1 MRRKLLTMAGL
12 SVCLLLS
19 SNAKAVCDRF
29 IHTVADGRVKELS
42 LSASEDVGLFFNG
55 VPGHS
60 YSVEMSDQESKINS
74 KFLGVASELCP
85 TTNAAGV
92 NVTGGADPVILATR
106 GFRGSFTATVGGTPF
121 YTLHIVNGAT
131 SADITYSVSDTTQY
145 NPRWSTFS
153 GFTTQWGFQ
162 NTTNFNIT
170 GTLKVFTT
178 AGGIPISNT
187 TFDILSGRVV
197 FKTSTGLAIA
207 PSQSGNAVFTHNGPP
222 GGIQADAYFV
232 SSDVKSIVP
241 AKFEPVRE
249 ASH

>member
-1 MRRKLLTMAGL
+1 MRRELLTMAGL

-19 SNAKAVCDRF
+19 NNAKAACDRF

-42 LSASEDVGLFFNG
+42 LAPSEDVGLFFNG

-74 KFLGVASELCP
+74 KFLGLASELCP
-85 TTNAAGV
+85 TANAAGV
-92 NVTGGADPVILATR
+92 NVTGGFDPVILATR
-106 GFRGSFTATVGGTPF
+106 GFRGSFTATVAGTPF
-121 YTLHIVNGAT
+121 YTLHIVN
-131 SADITYSVSDTTQY
+131 SAASTDITYSVSDTTQY

-178 AGGIPISNT
+178 AGTLVSNT

-197 FKTSTGLAIA
+197 FKTTTGLVIPA
-207 PSQSGNAVFTHNGPP
+207 SQSGNAIFTNNGPP
-222 GGIQADAYFV
+222 GGIQADAFLI
-232 SSDVKSIVP
+232 SSDGKTVVP
-241 AKFEPVRE
+241 AKFDRLRE
-249 ASH
+249 AAH